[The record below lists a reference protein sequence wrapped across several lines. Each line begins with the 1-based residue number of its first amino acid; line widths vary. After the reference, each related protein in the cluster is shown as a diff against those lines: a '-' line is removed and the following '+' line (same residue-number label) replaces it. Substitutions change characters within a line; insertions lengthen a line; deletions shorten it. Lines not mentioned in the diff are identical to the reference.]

1 MSSIRARLTFW
12 YTSLLTVTL
21 LVLGGAAFVLLS
33 YSLSHEVDVA
43 LTGVARTLAERS
55 RGSSAIPPSDIEE
68 LFRRFFG
75 FSPWDRYYQ
84 ILDPRRH
91 RDSQE
96 PDASPNRASLSRA
109 ALNNATQGLPTFET
123 LEGLGPHP
131 IRVLTMP
138 VMKGNRLANIIQVG
152 MPLQSISET
161 RFRFVLVMAG
171 LLPIGLLLA
180 GSGGWL
186 LARRALQPVVR
197 MADAAQRISAEH
209 LNQRV
214 DETGSGDELDHLA
227 KTLNQM
233 LSRLD
238 AAFSQIRQFSASA
251 SHELQTPLTILKGEL
266 EVALRSPRTPEEYQA
281 ALTSSLEEVDRIAQ
295 LVEGLLL
302 LSRAEA
308 GVLKMDR
315 QPVDLTQ
322 LLEEVYSRLKFLAD
336 SHSIQL
342 RLGLSEPVSFWGD
355 REHLRRLILN
365 LTDNAIKYT
374 EPGGMVSLSVLN
386 DVYSAC
392 ILIEDTGIGISAEE
406 LEKIFQPF
414 YRTGE
419 ARSQA
424 ADGTGLGLCIAHS
437 IAIAHGGSIKVDST
451 PGEGS
456 TFRVFLPI
464 DHPSMCG
471 RQEFAAE
478 TQRTQRKNE
487 NQ

>member
-1 MSSIRARLTFW
+1 MRTSSIRARLTFW

-21 LVLGGAAFVLLS
+21 LVLGGAAYVLLS

-55 RGSSAIPPSDIEE
+55 RGSSTAIPPADIEE

-75 FSPWDRYYQ
+75 FSPWDHFFQ
-84 ILDPRRH
+84 IVDPRRH
-91 RDSQE
+91 RDSIE
-96 PDASPNRASLSRA
+96 PDSSQGRTSLSRE
-109 ALNNATQGLPTFET
+109 ALNNATHGIPTFET
-123 LEGLGPHP
+123 VVGLAPYP
-131 IRVLTMP
+131 IRLLTMP
-138 VMKGNRLANIIQVG
+138 VMKGNRLSNVIQVG

-161 RFRFVLVMAG
+161 RFRFLLVMAA

-315 QPVDLTQ
+315 QPLELAP
-322 LLEEVYSRLKFLAD
+322 LLEDVCSRLKFLAD
-336 SHSIQL
+336 SHSIELQ
-342 RLGLSEPVSFWGD
+342 LGLADSVSILGD
-355 REHLRRLILN
+355 REHLRRLLLN
-365 LTDNAIKYT
+365 LADNAIKYT
-374 EPGGMVSLSVLN
+374 EAGGVVTLSVRNLG
-386 DVYSAC
+386 YRTC
-392 ILIEDTGIGISAEE
+392 IQVQDTGIGICAEE
-406 LEKIFQPF
+406 LEKVFQPF
-414 YRTGE
+414 YRSGE
-419 ARSQA
+419 ARSKA
-424 ADGTGLGLCIAHS
+424 SEGTGLGLCIARS
-437 IAIAHGGSIKVDST
+437 IAVAHGGGIELESK

-456 TFRVFLPI
+456 TFRVFLPVAASPI
-464 DHPSMCG
+464 PS
-471 RQEFAAE
+471 
-478 TQRTQRKNE
+478 
-487 NQ
+487 

>member
-1 MSSIRARLTFW
+1 
-12 YTSLLTVTL
+12 V
-21 LVLGGAAFVLLS
+21 LVGAAYVLLS

-55 RGSSAIPPSDIEE
+55 RGSSAAIPPADIEE

-75 FSPWDRYYQ
+75 FSPWDRYFQ
-84 ILDPRRH
+84 IVDPRRH
-91 RDSQE
+91 RDSL
-96 PDASPNRASLSRA
+96 DPNSSQDRPSLSRE
-109 ALNNATQGLPTFET
+109 ALNNATHGLPTFET
-123 LEGLGPHP
+123 MEDLAPYP

-138 VMKGNRLANIIQVG
+138 VMKGNRLANVIQVG

-161 RFRFVLVMAG
+161 RFRFLLVMAA

-281 ALTSSLEEVDRIAQ
+281 ALNSSLEEVDRIAQ

-322 LLEEVYSRLKFLAD
+322 LLEEVYSRLKFMAD
-336 SHSIQL
+336 SRSIELQL
-342 RLGLSEPVSFWGD
+342 GSMEPVSISGD
-355 REHLRRLILN
+355 REHLRRLLLN

-374 EPGGMVSLSVLN
+374 EPGGMVALSVRN
-386 DVYSAC
+386 QAYRAC

-406 LEKIFQPF
+406 LEKVFQPF
-414 YRTGE
+414 YRTNE
-419 ARSQA
+419 ARSKGS
-424 ADGTGLGLCIAHS
+424 DGTGLGLCIARS
-437 IAIAHGGSIKVDST
+437 IAVAHGGNIELESR
-451 PGEGS
+451 PGEG
-456 TFRVFLPI
+456 TAFRVFLPI
-464 DHPSMCG
+464 ASSPIYGMKESTP
-471 RQEFAAE
+471 E
-478 TQRTQRKNE
+478 TSRTQRDTE
-487 NQ
+487 YQ

>member
-1 MSSIRARLTFW
+1 LRQRSIRARLTFW

-21 LVLGGAAFVLLS
+21 LVLGGAAYVLLS
-33 YSLSHEVDVA
+33 YSLSHEVDAA

-55 RGSSAIPPSDIEE
+55 HGTSAVIPPAEIEE

-84 ILDPRRH
+84 MLDPRRH
-91 RDSQE
+91 RDSAE
-96 PDASPNRASLSRA
+96 PKSSPDRAPLSRET
-109 ALNNATQGLPTFET
+109 LSNATQGLPTFET
-123 LEGLGPHP
+123 VEGLGPHP
-131 IRVLTMP
+131 VRLLTMP
-138 VMKGNRLANIIQVG
+138 VMEGKRLANLIQVG
-152 MPLQSISET
+152 MSLQSITET
-161 RFRFVLVMAG
+161 RVRFLLVMAA

-209 LNQRV
+209 LTQRV

-266 EVALRSPRTPEEYQA
+266 EVALRSPRTPEEYRA

-322 LLEEVYSRLKFLAD
+322 LIAEVYSRLKLLAE
-336 SHSIQL
+336 SRSIEL
-342 RLGLSEPVSFWGD
+342 RLGATAPVSIPGD
-355 REHLRRLILN
+355 REHLRRLLLN

-374 EPGGMVSLSVLN
+374 EPGGVVVLSLRNEENL
-386 DVYSAC
+386 AC
-392 ILIEDTGIGISAEE
+392 ILVEDSGIGISGEE
-406 LEKIFQPF
+406 VGKVFQPF

-419 ARSQA
+419 ARSKA
-424 ADGTGLGLCIAHS
+424 ADGTGLGLCIARS
-437 IAIAHGGSIKVDST
+437 IAEAHGGSIEVESR

-456 TFRVFLPI
+456 TFRVLIPVGI
-464 DHPSMCG
+464 
-471 RQEFAAE
+471 
-478 TQRTQRKNE
+478 
-487 NQ
+487 